1 MDANAP
7 SSSSDPWAPREGEV
21 VGGRYRVMRVIGRG
35 GMGAVVAAEH
45 VTLGEAIAIKFLHP
59 KLARDSASVERF
71 FREAKAA
78 TRIKSEHVVRVLDV
92 GQTEAGIPFIVME
105 LLRGADL
112 GQVLGR
118 GPLAVSDA
126 VDFLLQAGEAL
137 AEAHAA
143 GIVHRDLKPSNLWLS
158 ARPDGSPLVKVL
170 DFGISKLSAHAPGD
184 PKLTETQSTFGS
196 PTYMSPEQIRSAK
209 KVDHRTDV
217 WALGVVLHELLTG
230 KLPFEADT
238 VSGVLAA
245 VSADPPIPLRALRP
259 DAPPEVE
266 AAILAC
272 LQKDVSRRCGS
283 VAELAALLAPF
294 ASQHGKIS
302 ADRISRIGG
311 PSMSL
316 LPPAAS
322 SGSFSVG
329 GVTQGTF
336 STAAPRP
343 AARKS
348 PLFGVALGMG
358 LALVLVGLFFGAR
371 SLLVRPSGPVAGA
384 PTGSPSA
391 SAPFGA
397 AVPHGTVAAPSTS
410 VALVVAPTAPAPTGT
425 VASAAPSATAKLG
438 KVRPTPQTPPAPP
451 APSQATPPPPSAPV
465 PPVTP
470 TPASTIATDR
480 R

>member
-1 MDANAP
+1 M
-7 SSSSDPWAPREGEV
+7 
-21 VGGRYRVMRVIGRG
+21 GGRYRVLRVIGRG

-45 VTLGEAIAIKFLHP
+45 VTLGEAFAIKFLHP

-105 LLRGADL
+105 LLSGADL
-112 GQVLGR
+112 GQVLAR
-118 GPLAVSDA
+118 GPLGVCDA

-143 GIVHRDLKPSNLWLS
+143 GIVHRDLKPSNLWLA

-245 VSADPPIPLRALRP
+245 VSADPPVPLRALRP

-272 LQKDVSRRCGS
+272 LQKDLSRRCGS
-283 VAELAALLAPF
+283 VAELASLLAPF

-343 AARKS
+343 SARRS
-348 PLFGVALGMG
+348 PLFGIALGMG
-358 LALVLVGLFFGAR
+358 LALVFIALFFGAR
-371 SLLVRPSGPVAGA
+371 SLLSPPPTGPVSGA
-384 PTGSPSA
+384 TTGSPSA
-391 SAPFGA
+391 SAPVGA
-397 AVPHGTVAAPSTS
+397 AQPHGAVATPSTS
-410 VALVVAPTAPAPTGT
+410 AALVVAPTAPAPTGT
-425 VASAAPSATAKLG
+425 VASAAPSASVKVG
-438 KVRPTPQTPPAPP
+438 KVRPTPQTPPAAP
-451 APSQATPPPPSAPV
+451 APSQATAPPPSAPV
-465 PPVTP
+465 PPVTA

>member
-1 MDANAP
+1 M
-7 SSSSDPWAPREGEV
+7 
-21 VGGRYRVMRVIGRG
+21 GGRYRVRRVIGRG

-45 VTLGEAIAIKFLHP
+45 VTLGEAFAIKFLHP

-105 LLRGADL
+105 LLSGADL
-112 GQVLGR
+112 GQILGR
-118 GPLAVSDA
+118 GPLGVTDA

-143 GIVHRDLKPSNLWLS
+143 GIVHRDLKPSNLWLA

-245 VSADPPIPLRALRP
+245 VSADPPVPLRALRP

-272 LQKDVSRRCGS
+272 LQKDLSRRCGS
-283 VAELAALLAPF
+283 VAELAVLLAPF

-343 AARKS
+343 SARRS
-348 PLFGVALGMG
+348 PLFGIALGMG
-358 LALVLVGLFFGAR
+358 LALVFIALFFGAR
-371 SLLVRPSGPVAGA
+371 SLLSPPPAGPVSGAPSASGPV
-384 PTGSPSA
+384 
-391 SAPFGA
+391 GA
-397 AVPHGTVAAPSTS
+397 AQPHGAAATPSTS
-410 VALVVAPTAPAPTGT
+410 AALVVAPTAPAPTGT
-425 VASAAPSATAKLG
+425 VASAAPSASAKVG
-438 KVRPTPQTPPAPP
+438 KMRPTPQTPPAAP
-451 APSQATPPPPSAPV
+451 APSQATAPPPSAPV
-465 PPVTP
+465 PPVTA
-470 TPASTIATDR
+470 TPAPTIATDR

>member
-1 MDANAP
+1 M
-7 SSSSDPWAPREGEV
+7 
-21 VGGRYRVMRVIGRG
+21 GGRYRVRRVIGRG

-105 LLRGADL
+105 LLSGADL
-112 GQVLGR
+112 GQILAR
-118 GPLAVSDA
+118 GPLGVTDA

-143 GIVHRDLKPSNLWLS
+143 GIVHRDLKPSNLWLA

-230 KLPFEADT
+230 TLPFEADT

-245 VSADPPIPLRALRP
+245 VSADPPVPLRALRP

-272 LQKDVSRRCGS
+272 LQKDLSRRCGS
-283 VAELAALLAPF
+283 VAELAQLLAPF

-311 PSMSL
+311 PSVSL

-343 AARKS
+343 SARKS
-348 PLFGVALGMG
+348 PLFGIALGMG
-358 LALVLVGLFFGAR
+358 LALVLIALFFGAR
-371 SLLVRPSGPVAGA
+371 SLLSPPPAGPVAGA
-384 PTGSPSA
+384 TAGSPSA
-391 SAPFGA
+391 SAVGA
-397 AVPHGTVAAPSTS
+397 ALATVATPSTS
-410 VALVVAPTAPAPTGT
+410 APPVGVPAVVAPSAPAPTGT
-425 VASAAPSATAKLG
+425 VASAAPSASAKVG
-438 KVRPTPQTPPAPP
+438 KVRPTPQTPTAAP
-451 APSQATPPPPSAPV
+451 APSQVTPPPPSAPV
-465 PPVTP
+465 PPVTA
-470 TPASTIATDR
+470 TPASTLATDR